1 MKLTIGAGNETR
13 TRDLDL
19 GKVALYQLSYARIV
33 VNLTA
38 YYLTAALEKFGA
50 GNETRTRD
58 LDLGKVA
65 LYQLS
70 YARNIFFNDRLVTVE
85 LAFNF
90 VTKRGA
96 FYKISSSLQALYSG
110 NLKKCVR

>member
-1 MKLTIGAGNETR
+1 MPAS
-13 TRDLDL
+13 
-19 GKVALYQLSYARIV
+19 LSS
-33 VNLTA
+33 NQTA
-38 YYLTAALEKFGA
+38 TEKFGA

-70 YARNIFFNDRLVTVE
+70 YARNIFFNHRLVLAK

-96 FYKISSSLQALYSG
+96 FYKISLSLQALYSG
-110 NLKKCVR
+110 KRKKCVR